1 MPIKT
6 PAGILETILAL
17 PANTKIEIHA
27 PMFQVYAE
35 DPEFIFNEV
44 RKQGCR
50 YVDIDNERI
59 DLSNVVPDSLPGN
72 PHMTAVV
79 DSFVIG
85 PEVEKQLKAGI
96 EHALRVGDSLITI
109 KVIEGL
115 NKAKTNKFM
124 KSFGSSK
131 HALVYGGIGP
141 DFFMFNNPESACRTC
156 GGIGSDKQ
164 THEDLL
170 ITNPER
176 SIRDGCFLKDVFQ
189 YRPDTHRGYTLY
201 SLSQKIGFSL
211 DEPWQSFT
219 DENRHVIMHGLREP
233 LQLQIPPDTKVKKTS
248 WLRHPFM
255 FHGIAGGIER
265 HYRWYRQRDVPNS
278 GMEEWLDEVDG
289 RIRVHGL
296 QRFPPSR
303 FAETLY
309 Y

>member
-1 MPIKT
+1 
-6 PAGILETILAL
+6 
-17 PANTKIEIHA
+17 
-27 PMFQVYAE
+27 MFQVYAE

-109 KVIEGL
+109 KIVEGL

-141 DFFMFNNPESACRTC
+141 DFFMF
-156 GGIGSDKQ
+156 
-164 THEDLL
+164 
-170 ITNPER
+170 TNPER
-176 SIRDGCFLKDVFQ
+176 SIHDGCFLKDVFQ

-219 DENRHVIMHGLREP
+219 DENRHVIMHGLQEP
-233 LQLQIPPDTKVKKTS
+233 LQLQIPPDAKVKKTS

-265 HYRWYRQRDVPNS
+265 HYRWYRQRDVLNS
-278 GMEEWLDEVDG
+278 GMEKWLDEVMVEYECMDCKG
-289 RIRVHGL
+289 
-296 QRFPPSR
+296 SR
-303 FAETLY
+303 LPAFALRGNSLLLTATTSMISAG
-309 Y
+309 